1 MINIYKMEKQNKNQ
15 SLYGFM
21 GMNKCLSCIIMLVL
35 LVSCSILGY
44 IIGLVNIN
52 EPPVQTVT
60 VEVKNDSTLLE
71 VIRSQTK
78 IEMEMLRIIGEKQN
92 TSPTIKNNI
101 VLPNKNCLPQ
111 IENSF
116 NNNTIMDSL
125 K

>member
-1 MINIYKMEKQNKNQ
+1 MEKQNKNQ